1 MKKDTKW
8 RAGKIVD
15 ERCKKL
21 LRVIQ
26 SPNNTSIADARVEI
40 SGAIGELHRE
50 GVNKGF
56 AIAIA
61 KFNSRHIR
69 DTCAKPI
76 KVNSNLAWERATR
89 GTDSVSANAFNL
101 ILERANPTGITVS
114 EAAPYIKE
122 VMTGVYLKA
131 VEDGENDFHGII
143 RKDK

>member
-8 RAGKIVD
+8 RAGKLAV
-15 ERCKKL
+15 ERCEKL

-40 SGAIGELHRE
+40 SDAIGELHRE

-61 KFNSRHIR
+61 KFNIFIR
-69 DTCAKPI
+69 G
-76 KVNSNLAWERATR
+76 SNVVPVEVDSGLAWERATR
-89 GTDSVSANAFNL
+89 DTDSASANAFNL
-101 ILERANPTGITVS
+101 ILERANLTGITVS